1 MRWNKKYKKFTVPSF
16 LFGGHFDPT
25 VLYLTFKAEQFI
37 NYDLFKK
44 INKKFENN
52 KSDYTKYLDVPCHLA
67 RAFYYAKML
76 NLHKKKG
83 LNILDLGSGAGYFP
97 YAVNF
102 LGHNCVALDLKEN
115 ELYNLMKK
123 LLNIKCHFRKIL
135 PFKHLGEIKKK
146 FDLITSFQTLYDT
159 TGNNNYWGNKE
170 WTFFILMLKKKYL
183 KPKGRFFLQMNTVQT
198 GNLKQYK
205 SNLKTLENLGVKKYK
220 KEGELLLND

>member
-1 MRWNKKYKKFTVPSF
+1 MRWNKKYKKFTLASF
-16 LFGGHFDPT
+16 LLGGHFNPK
-25 VLYLTFKAEQFI
+25 VLYLTYKAEQLI
-37 NYDLFKK
+37 NYELFKK

-83 LNILDLGSGAGYFP
+83 LHILDLGSGAGYFP
-97 YAVNF
+97 YATNF
-102 LGHNCVALDLKEN
+102 LGHNSVALDMQEN

-123 LLNIKCHFRKIL
+123 LLNVKCHFRKIL
-135 PFKHLGEIKKK
+135 PFKPFGGIKKK

-159 TGNNNYWGNKE
+159 TGDNNYWGNKE

-183 KPKGRFFLQMNTVQT
+183 KPQGRFFLQMNTVQT
-198 GNLKQYK
+198 ENLKQYK

-220 KEGELLLND
+220 KEGELILND